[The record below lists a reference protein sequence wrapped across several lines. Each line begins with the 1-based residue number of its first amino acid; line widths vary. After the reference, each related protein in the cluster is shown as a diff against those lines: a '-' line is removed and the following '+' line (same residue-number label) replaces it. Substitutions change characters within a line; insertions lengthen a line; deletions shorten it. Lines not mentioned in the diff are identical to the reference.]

1 MPLAKRQQKL
11 KCCNFC
17 NFINNKTG
25 VFKSYDINKVTN
37 LHKRFS
43 EDGLLPGFTLRS
55 VYVASWIT
63 SYGKKCKRVARVPY
77 DVGHAAFLS
86 KFGKTETVFL
96 IHGFMYFKVLLNNT
110 VKLNEM
116 LQSNK
121 ITESLI
127 RNSKVLYMK
136 AYSIIMCA
144 TEPKLKTQ
152 GQEEAVGLIP
162 MKYSLFDLIEEQ
174 NTANNPLF
182 KDFL

>member
-25 VFKSYDINKVTN
+25 VFKSYDINKITR

-55 VYVASWIT
+55 VYVGSWII
-63 SYGKKCKRVARVPY
+63 SYGKKCKRVA
-77 DVGHAAFLS
+77 HAAFLS

-116 LQSNK
+116 LQSNE
-121 ITESLI
+121 ITKSLI
-127 RNSKVLYMK
+127 RNSKVLYMR
-136 AYSIIMCA
+136 AYSIIMCT
-144 TEPKLKTQ
+144 TEQKSKTQ

-162 MKYSLFDLIEEQ
+162 IKYSLFDLIEEQ